1 MTEEELAAF
10 HEAAHAVVAVCG
22 KWTKLAGPVILH
34 GRGGGD
40 VVMSTDGTAAARALR
55 ADPGFSRDV
64 PRLQLIR
71 ALLAGPVAERILR
84 DRGRADLS
92 EAELTRASELDY
104 ANVFEQIGQLASSA
118 PDLLDR
124 LEAEVRQRLE
134 QPAVWSAVERFAAI
148 VLDRGRLEVDE
159 ASAILNRMRLEF
171 GIEPFPDDE
180 ASPPSLVSLLLVV
193 AAVLLAAFWLA
204 RA

>member
-1 MTEEELAAF
+1 MTEDELAAF

-40 VVMSTDGTAAARALR
+40 VVMSTDGKAAARALR

-64 PRLQLIR
+64 PRLHLIR

-84 DRGRADLS
+84 DRGQ
-92 EAELTRASELDY
+92 AELSDEAFTRASELDY
-104 ANVFEQIGQLASSA
+104 ANVSEQIGRLASSP

-148 VLDRGRLEVDE
+148 LLDRGRLEVDE
-159 ASAILNRMRLEF
+159 ASAILNRMRLES
-171 GIEPFPDDE
+171 GIEPFPDDGT
-180 ASPPSLVSLLLVV
+180 SQPSLVSLLLVV